1 MYLYTPDDTYMYS
14 FLPSAFR
21 IRRRFGRRVA
31 HGVPFDDPG
40 SASMALEAS
49 TFSCTLLFL
58 GRAVGGIRA
67 VRAEKTRPHTWPE
80 PFPWLLPGYGVDEPE
95 TGIEG
100 GDWCQTRPM
109 GLTKGGLPPFSR
121 LPGTLVRLPV
131 EMRSKTALI
140 LCPLPGVAYKEG
152 TVGTS
157 QRVPAPTRAAG
168 CGHHDHE

>member
-1 MYLYTPDDTYMYS
+1 MLLKTP
-14 FLPSAFR
+14 FLPR
-21 IRRRFGRRVA
+21 DE
-31 HGVPFDDPG
+31 PFQTTDGAPI
-40 SASMALEAS
+40 
-49 TFSCTLLFL
+49 FLFL
-58 GRAVGGIRA
+58 RKVQRYFPSPIFLFLKVQGTKVPSVFSYSKGG
-67 VRAEKTRPHTWPE
+67 
-80 PFPWLLPGYGVDEPE
+80 LLPGYGVDEPE

-131 EMRSKTALI
+131 EIRSKTALI

>member
-1 MYLYTPDDTYMYS
+1 MH
-14 FLPSAFR
+14 R
-21 IRRRFGRRVA
+21 
-31 HGVPFDDPG
+31 GVLWVFV
-40 SASMALEAS
+40 
-49 TFSCTLLFL
+49 FVL
-58 GRAVGGIRA
+58 GRCRVFVG
-67 VRAEKTRPHTWPE
+67 TRLALWLWLVASFCVLSFCLPRYPGDVGTCGPAHYNQGTE
-80 PFPWLLPGYGVDEPE
+80 FRRNSLPWLLPGYGVDEPE

-131 EMRSKTALI
+131 EIRSKTALF